1 MICPVCRREAR
12 WWAWFDTRFGIS
24 DPRRDRSRRRLCS
37 CRCQDICHRRHG
49 MVDPT
54 EHEVAAMRAASPVA
68 GEYIESLG
76 KTDLA
81 AFAEDEW
88 LTLIEVIVT
97 AYTDALRDRADQQG
111 KVEAPPW

>member
-1 MICPVCRREAR
+1 
-12 WWAWFDTRFGIS
+12 
-24 DPRRDRSRRRLCS
+24 
-37 CRCQDICHRRHG
+37 

>member
-1 MICPVCRREAR
+1 
-12 WWAWFDTRFGIS
+12 
-24 DPRRDRSRRRLCS
+24 
-37 CRCQDICHRRHG
+37 

-81 AFAEDEW
+81 AFAEAEW